1 MSYKFQP
8 EDYKKQ
14 LKIIGFYIHPRILD
28 FVYHNVVKVF
38 VSMQWFLQELGTFPV
53 RMCNFR

>member
-14 LKIIGFYIHPRILD
+14 LKLIGFYIHTRILD

-38 VSMQWFLQELGTFPV
+38 VSMQ
-53 RMCNFR
+53 